1 MNKYVEM
8 LNWHIFKLH
17 QALFWEKKSHIY
29 QKIYTFICSIH
40 DCVPLRRCVLH
51 CNRIWWSKLFVWEF
65 RWFFFVNWCE
75 DFIIIYFI
83 SIFIIHCILGM
94 FWEMTAFTNMYNLIY
109 QVLYKYTMFTDML
122 SIIFRIFVC
131 YWKLIC

>member
-1 MNKYVEM
+1 MNKCVEM
-8 LNWHIFKLH
+8 LNWQIFKLH
-17 QALFWEKKSHIY
+17 LALFWEKKNHIY
-29 QKIYTFICSIH
+29 QEIYTFICSIY

-65 RWFFFVNWCE
+65 SLLFFLLIDVRI
-75 DFIIIYFI
+75 FIIII

-109 QVLYKYTMFTDML
+109 QVLYNNTMFTDVL
-122 SIIFRIFVC
+122 SIIFCIFVC